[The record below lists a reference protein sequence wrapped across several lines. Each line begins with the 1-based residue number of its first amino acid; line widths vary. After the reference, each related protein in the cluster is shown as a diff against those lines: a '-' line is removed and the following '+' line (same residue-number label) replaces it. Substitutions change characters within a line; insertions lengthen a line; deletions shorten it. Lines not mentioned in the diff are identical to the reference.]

1 MIRRIAAFVAAVVT
15 MVVLGSLAHS
25 WFVQQ
30 AWLEAAAIGGSVP
43 DPQLT
48 MSERLTWMTHDL
60 IGLQPLYGA
69 LTGIALLVAFL
80 ASGLVARFTGLRTIV
95 FAVAGA
101 VAIFVMFTVMKS
113 QLGTVGVFGAR
124 GTMGLGAQVIAGL
137 IAGLVFAIASRP
149 QSDS

>member
-30 AWLEAAAIGGSVP
+30 AWLEAAAISGSVP
-43 DPQLT
+43 DAQLT
-48 MSERLTWMTHDL
+48 VTDRLSWMAHDVV
-60 IGLQPLYGA
+60 GLQPLYGA
-69 LTGIALLVAFL
+69 LTAVALLIAFL
-80 ASGLVARFTGLRTIV
+80 ASGLLARFTGLRTIV
-95 FAVAGA
+95 FTVSGA
-101 VAIFVMFTVMKS
+101 VAIFVMFTIMKS

-137 IAGLVFAIASRP
+137 IAGLVFALASRP